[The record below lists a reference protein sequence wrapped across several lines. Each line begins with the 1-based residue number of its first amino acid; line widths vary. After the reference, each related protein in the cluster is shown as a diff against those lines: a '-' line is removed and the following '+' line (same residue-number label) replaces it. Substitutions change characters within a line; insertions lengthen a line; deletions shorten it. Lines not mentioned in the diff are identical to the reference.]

1 MELGCKFIFQRCD
14 PNVFVT
20 LALVLLYPCQL
31 YPDGAAIFPP
41 HDKNKTWTFSSCRKF
56 SFIARHGWNWVHFW
70 SCFRSPG
77 TSTLL
82 TPFGVVEGSVFWCA
96 HMDFRYPIGIF
107 CAWNIDNEH
116 SSIFL
121 QKKSSL
127 ASKTLS
133 PKLCFRTR
141 NSWLLSLSPEL
152 RLSRCS

>member
-1 MELGCKFIFQRCD
+1 MHQAEVELGCKFIFQRCD

-41 HDKNKTWTFSSCRKF
+41 HDKNKTWSFFLVGNTLRP
-56 SFIARHGWNWVHFW
+56 SFIFNTWHGWNWVDFW

-96 HMDFRYPIGIF
+96 HIDFRYPIGIL

-121 QKKSSL
+121 EK
-127 ASKTLS
+127 
-133 PKLCFRTR
+133 
-141 NSWLLSLSPEL
+141 NS
-152 RLSRCS
+152 